1 MKLTVMMDHALNA
14 FLLVSLMIREDVNQ
28 NKMDAFT
35 KLEDV
40 NIVLFLSFTI
50 KLPQAV

>member
-1 MKLTVMMDHALNA
+1 MDHALNA
-14 FLLVSLMIREDVNQ
+14 FLLVSLMIREDANQ
-28 NKMDAFT
+28 NKMDVFT

>member
-1 MKLTVMMDHALNA
+1 MDHALNA
-14 FLLVSLMIREDVNQ
+14 FLLVSLMIREDANQ
-28 NKMDAFT
+28 NKMDVFT

-40 NIVLFLSFTI
+40 NTVLFHSFTI

>member
-1 MKLTVMMDHALNA
+1 MMDHVLNA

-40 NIVLFLSFTI
+40 STVLFLSFTI